1 MSYLFSAIKDYV
13 RPQTTT
19 NAELIEETST
29 GNTAQN
35 SSTTTP
41 QKDTLAPATTTAS
54 HPYAYNVNSDQNRIM
69 VQPASKNSSLSIP
82 AISLNS
88 LQPPIIR
95 TNSSDGSS
103 DDTDSD
109 SENDSSEIKIAT
121 PYLATSTAIDTPFMT
136 LSTADD
142 PDNEVTPSFPAVDG
156 PQRLAACSTD
166 PKSKRRIKFALA
178 PGHSPLDWARL
189 TTSGKDLRG
198 VDSFGRYTLEDVKEH
213 KSYDDAW
220 TVLNGKVYNMT
231 AYLPFHPGGEK
242 EIMRCAGR
250 DGTRLF
256 NLTHKWVNYEYMLK
270 ECQVGFLVSDGSS
283 SNKLRAQ

>member
-54 HPYAYNVNSDQNRIM
+54 HPYAYNASSDQNRIM

-142 PDNEVTPSFPAVDG
+142 PD
-156 PQRLAACSTD
+156 STFLFSSTS
-166 PKSKRRIKFALA
+166 PRQFFECLCLPVLLLYIKFDLGPCAAQQQQKLA
-178 PGHSPLDWARL
+178 MEYLFQWVPGRMINLY
-189 TTSGKDLRG
+189 
-198 VDSFGRYTLEDVKEH
+198 F
-213 KSYDDAW
+213 
-220 TVLNGKVYNMT
+220 
-231 AYLPFHPGGEK
+231 
-242 EIMRCAGR
+242 
-250 DGTRLF
+250 LF
-256 NLTHKWVNYEYMLK
+256 YSLFK
-270 ECQVGFLVSDGSS
+270 FF
-283 SNKLRAQ
+283 